1 MPTRKSDAH
10 KGDGRDVAASADD
23 TSQTN
28 AVDGAALSTATTQ
41 ADREK
46 SITEGSTGTKK
57 GKEAAAA
64 TTAAENEKMT
74 VEDLMLPKSIIT
86 RLAKGVLPANTQIQA
101 NAIMAMSKS
110 TTVFISYLAAHAN
123 EITLNANKK
132 TIMPADVFKALEE
145 IEFDFL
151 REPLEAEFAKFNA
164 IQTDKRNT
172 YRQKVKAATKPT
184 GANDDEDD
192 TDMAGGDA
200 STAAAAAA
208 ATTASKA
215 PASNGN
221 RDEAPRSKKARVDAS
236 PAAEEETTDAEED
249 AVEET
254 DEDEKE
260 EEEEVGEEE
269 DEEEEEEA
277 EEEEEEEEEGGEG
290 RDSSEET
297 QDALEER
304 PQREE
309 PDEALDGDESD

>member
-10 KGDGRDVAASADD
+10 KGDVSALAAGADD

-28 AVDGAALSTATTQ
+28 VVDDSILSTATTQ

-46 SITEGSTGTKK
+46 SITEGSTGNKK
-57 GKEAAAA
+57 GKEAAAV
-64 TTAAENEKMT
+64 ENDKIT
-74 VEDLMLPKSIIT
+74 IEDLTLPKSIIT
-86 RLAKGVLPANTQIQA
+86 RLAKGVLPPNTQIQA

-132 TIMPADVFKALEE
+132 TIMPTDVFKALEE

-151 REPLEAEFAKFNA
+151 KEPLEAEFAKFNA

-184 GANDDEDD
+184 GANEDEDD
-192 TDMAGGDA
+192 TDMAGGDT

-208 ATTASKA
+208 TAATTASKA
-215 PASNGN
+215 AASNGDG
-221 RDEAPRSKKARVDAS
+221 DEAPRSKKARVDAS
-236 PAAEEETTDAEED
+236 PAPEETTDADED

-260 EEEEVGEEE
+260 EEEE
-269 DEEEEEEA
+269 D
-277 EEEEEEEEEGGEG
+277 EEEEEEEEEDEEDEEDEGGEG

-304 PQREE
+304 LQGEE

>member
-10 KGDGRDVAASADD
+10 KGDVSALAAGADD

-28 AVDGAALSTATTQ
+28 IVDDSILSTATTQ

-46 SITEGSTGTKK
+46 SITEGSTGNKK
-57 GKEAAAA
+57 GKE
-64 TTAAENEKMT
+64 TAAVENDKIT
-74 VEDLMLPKSIIT
+74 IEDLTLPKSIIT

-151 REPLEAEFAKFNA
+151 KEPLEAEFAKFNA

-184 GANDDEDD
+184 GANEDEDD
-192 TDMAGGDA
+192 TDMAGGDT

-208 ATTASKA
+208 AAATAATTASKA
-215 PASNGN
+215 AASNG
-221 RDEAPRSKKARVDAS
+221 DGDKAPRSKKARVDAS
-236 PAAEEETTDAEED
+236 PAPEETTDADED

-260 EEEEVGEEE
+260 EEEE
-269 DEEEEEEA
+269 DEEEEEEED
-277 EEEEEEEEEGGEG
+277 EEDEGGEG